1 MAWEVQHHTLADG
14 WINTWTQETDQ
25 GTWAPIT
32 YASQDE
38 AEYELAE
45 FFREI
50 TLEVEHGA
58 RDADNIYD
66 VSEFRV
72 VKVEEGFVSGKMNS
86 QIEKE

>member
-25 GTWAPIT
+25 GTWEPLT
-32 YASQDE
+32 YASKEE

-50 TLEVEHGA
+50 TD
-58 RDADNIYD
+58 RK
-66 VSEFRV
+66 SV
-72 VKVEEGFVSGKMNS
+72 V
-86 QIEKE
+86 